1 MKKIIFIITILFN
14 LQTFSENSLFVE
26 ANEQY
31 NKQNYDSAILLYD
44 SIISNGFESSE
55 LYYNLG
61 NCYYK
66 TEDWA
71 HAIWNYEKSL
81 SLKKNINTIENLKL
95 TKLKIKD
102 KIEPLPQLFYKEWW
116 HNTSNLLSV
125 EMWQILTLF
134 CVWII
139 LLVRIINR
147 FTNTKQKYS
156 FHFLN
161 ILFIILLSISLS
173 SYQEN
178 HKKNKAIIFSSSVN
192 VNSAPTEESKNLF
205 SLHSGTKVTI
215 LDSIGDWINIK
226 IEDGKNGWIK
236 KSNCRI
242 LE

>member
-1 MKKIIFIITILFN
+1 MKKTIFIITILFN

-102 KIEPLPQLFYKEWW
+102 KIEPLPQLFYKE
-116 HNTSNLLSV
+116 
-125 EMWQILTLF
+125 
-134 CVWII
+134 II
-139 LLVRIINR
+139 L
-147 FTNTKQKYS
+147 S
-156 FHFLN
+156 
-161 ILFIILLSISLS
+161 
-173 SYQEN
+173 
-178 HKKNKAIIFSSSVN
+178 
-192 VNSAPTEESKNLF
+192 
-205 SLHSGTKVTI
+205 
-215 LDSIGDWINIK
+215 
-226 IEDGKNGWIK
+226 
-236 KSNCRI
+236 
-242 LE
+242 